1 MTKKAIIIDDERLAR
16 TELKRLLQDHP
27 EIEIIAEAANAN
39 EGIEKIGD
47 MSPDLIFLDIQMPG
61 KTGFDL
67 LAELDRAPQVIFTT
81 AYDEYAL
88 KAFEVNA
95 LDYLLK
101 PVEPGRLADALQK
114 LEYTE
119 GKELTAIALGSQGV
133 NRGILGEND
142 QVFVK
147 DGERCWFVKLNEIRL
162 FESVGN
168 YAKVFFSTHKPLIL
182 KSLNALEERLDE
194 KVFFRANRKHIVNLR
209 MIERVEPYF
218 NGGLLLEIKG
228 GEKIEVSRRQAVKF
242 KEMMSL

>member
-1 MTKKAIIIDDERLAR
+1 MIKAIIIDDERLAR
-16 TELKRLLQDHP
+16 NELKKLLLDFP
-27 EIEIIAEAANAN
+27 EIEVIAEATNAA
-39 EGIEKIGD
+39 EGVEKID
-47 MSPDLIFLDIQMPG
+47 SLNPDLIFLDIQMPG
-61 KTGFDL
+61 KTGFDM
-67 LAELDRAPQVIFTT
+67 LAELERAPNVIFTT

-101 PVEPGRLADALQK
+101 PVEPKRLADALQK
-114 LEYTE
+114 LQVEE
-119 GKELTAIALGSQGV
+119 DKEPISDHMISV
-133 NRGILGEND
+133 NRSILNEHD

-147 DGERCWFVKLNEIRL
+147 DGERCWFVRLSDIRL

-168 YAKVFFSTHKPLIL
+168 YAKVYFGPNKPLIL

-209 MIERVEPYF
+209 LIEKIEPYF
-218 NGGLLLEIKG
+218 NGGLLLEMKG
-228 GEKIEVSRRQAVKF
+228 GEKIEVSRRQTVKF